1 MPIIFTALYSF
12 IGSVAGKFITDAA
25 LKFLAYKAL
34 LVTLITITLPAVLK
48 SLMTWMLEGVL
59 SIANGVD
66 GIDSMTVATHSFSG
80 LAGYFASNLMLPE
93 CVSIM
98 LTACAI
104 RFALNFI
111 PFIG

>member
-1 MPIIFTALYSF
+1 MPLILTALYSF
-12 IGSVAGKFITDAA
+12 FGSIAGKFLTDAA
-25 LKFLAYKAL
+25 LKYVAYKAL
-34 LVTLITITLPAVLK
+34 MITLITVTLPAVLK
-48 SLMTWMLEGVL
+48 SLLTWLLEGL
-59 SIANGVD
+59 ISIANGVD

-80 LAGYFASNLMLPE
+80 FAGYLASHLMLPE
-93 CVSIM
+93 CISIM